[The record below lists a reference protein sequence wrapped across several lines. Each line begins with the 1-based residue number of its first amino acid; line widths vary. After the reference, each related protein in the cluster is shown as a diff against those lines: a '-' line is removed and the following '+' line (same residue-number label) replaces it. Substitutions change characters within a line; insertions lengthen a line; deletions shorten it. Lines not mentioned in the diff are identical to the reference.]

1 VKTAAAAK
9 GIKAGREQKGTKA
22 MKILVA
28 QNFEP
33 PALDL
38 HFGEAER
45 EIQRTKSRQKRS
57 ARTRFSAGRFGTGN
71 ISSFR
76 ESRNP
81 LKPTREL
88 RTQFCVLLKKVES
101 TRLRASMFL
110 Q

>member
-1 VKTAAAAK
+1 
-9 GIKAGREQKGTKA
+9 
-22 MKILVA
+22 MKSLLA

-88 RTQFCVLLKKVES
+88 RTQFCVLLKNGIHWK
-101 TRLRASMFL
+101 LRFSVPAVK
-110 Q
+110 